1 MKLERVWPVSTASH
15 HKQKARGGSLR
26 GLRTWVEHEGGLGK
40 TAGLDIGAVVV
51 PGIVE
56 STARRLFVL
65 RRHSVCAL
73 VITMGWSQ
81 DVVVPRLGVERRI
94 RGFTEVVETMGR
106 YRSDKS
112 FHLAGPDNRKGRER
126 GTGREEWISTIE
138 VSLSG
143 PPTPA
148 LATVFSSIS
157 TISERKLEYVFFPN
171 RLLPV
176 PCEMR
181 ITLV

>member
-1 MKLERVWPVSTASH
+1 M
-15 HKQKARGGSLR
+15 
-26 GLRTWVEHEGGLGK
+26 
-40 TAGLDIGAVVV
+40 

-81 DVVVPRLGVERRI
+81 DVVAPRLGVERRI

-106 YRSDKS
+106 YRSAKS
-112 FHLAGPDNRKGRER
+112 FHLAGPDNRKERER
-126 GTGREEWISTIE
+126 GTGRGRNGFPQSK
-138 VSLSG
+138 SPSSAG
-143 PPTPA
+143 RPPA

-157 TISERKLEYVFFPN
+157 TISERKLECVFFPAS
-171 RLLPV
+171 LISFAFPV
-176 PCEMR
+176 P
-181 ITLV
+181 TYLVY

>member
-1 MKLERVWPVSTASH
+1 M
-15 HKQKARGGSLR
+15 
-26 GLRTWVEHEGGLGK
+26 
-40 TAGLDIGAVVV
+40 

-65 RRHSVCAL
+65 RRHSVRDL

-81 DVVVPRLGVERRI
+81 DVVAPRLGVERRI

-138 VSLSG
+138 VSLSAH
-143 PPTPA
+143 TCSCDC
-148 LATVFSSIS
+148 LFIDLHDLREKSWNMFFFRLSSS
-157 TISERKLEYVFFPN
+157 FTFPDPIDILGFTSQ
-171 RLLPV
+171 RESHLL
-176 PCEMR
+176 
-181 ITLV
+181 L